1 MLFSTFFNNP
11 LLSKK
16 GIQKDTE
23 MPLFAAPGQFS
34 LIMLNDSYPTK
45 YSS

>member
-1 MLFSTFFNNP
+1 MLLSTFFNNSLP
-11 LLSKK
+11 SKK

-34 LIMLNDSYPTK
+34 LITLSDSYPTK